1 VDDALRSRM
10 ADDLRGMLRGEL
22 HFDERSRG
30 LYSTDA
36 SIFQIQP
43 AGVVVPRDEEDLSAL
58 VRYAAENQV
67 PLVPRGAGT
76 GLAGESLGAGLIVD
90 MSQHFRGVL
99 ATGSDWIRVQ
109 PGVVFHRLNEQLA
122 KQGRRLA
129 PDPTSGVQC
138 TIGGMLATNA
148 SGARTLKHGYMR
160 DHVLQARVVLD
171 SGEAVAV
178 GNELRP
184 AGDARPEARLG
195 DLTGQLA
202 QLIESNHELLETC
215 RPKTPFNRC
224 GYLLHDVLSDNHVN
238 MARFLVGSEGT
249 LAFFTEATL
258 RTIPLSGGRAIAL
271 AGFDSLEQAIQ
282 ASEHALAFG
291 PSACELIDRRLV
303 SLARG
308 KSGELLALLPAET
321 EAVLLLEFEEESP
334 AAATDRAKDLL
345 AQLRRGQ
352 QRCSWTSC
360 ATSPEEIEQL
370 WRLRESILPGLY
382 GLRSGAPP
390 VAFLEDIAVPRSELG
405 RFLHHVQELLK
416 HHEVVASFLIHAGTG
431 QVHTRPFLDLQKADD
446 VARLFQLGEAVH
458 QLALTLGGT
467 VSTQHGVGLART
479 PWVEKQ
485 YGALYEVF
493 RKIKL
498 LFDPKQILN
507 PGKIVDPLQAS
518 SAWPLR
524 QTPSSDADAIP
535 WKLRWRK
542 DEVRTEATSCNGC
555 GHCRTEAAPERM
567 CPIFRATHG
576 EAATPRAKAN
586 LIRTLLSQDPSG
598 RTLAGNDVR
607 EIADLCVNCRMCA
620 SECPAHVNIPKLMLE
635 AKAAN
640 VAEHGLDRADWTLAR
655 SESLAAFASLFAVG
669 VNAALR
675 SRTARWF
682 LEQILG
688 ISRKRR
694 LPPFTS
700 RNFLRQARAN
710 GWTKRPQ
717 GRQPRVAY
725 FVDVFANYNDPQI
738 AEAVVRVLHH
748 QGIEV
753 YVPLGQRGCGMAP
766 LAYGDVES
774 AEEAARQNVRV
785 LADLAREGF
794 PIVCSEPTAALM
806 LRHDYPYLLD
816 DPDAQL
822 VADRVVEC
830 TALLW
835 SMHEAGKLRTDFQPL
850 PAAVGH
856 HIPCHIKALG
866 GEAAGPRLLE
876 LIPEMRVHKID
887 VGCSGMAGTFG
898 MRASN
903 YEVSLQAGRPMFEEL
918 GRPSNL
924 FGSTECS
931 TCRMQ
936 MEEGT
941 GKRTLHPVQ
950 YLALAY
956 GLMPELAERLKHP
969 DRSVV
974 LP

>member
-1 VDDALRSRM
+1 M

-22 HFDERSRG
+22 HIDDRTRG
-30 LYSTDA
+30 LFSTDA
-36 SIFQIQP
+36 SIFQILP

-58 VRYAAENQV
+58 VRYAFENNI

-90 MSQHFRGVL
+90 LSRHFRGVL
-99 ATGSDWIRVQ
+99 ETGDDWVRVQ
-109 PGVVFHRLNEQLA
+109 PGVVYQQLNQQLA
-122 KQGRRLA
+122 KTGRRFA

-148 SGARTLKHGYMR
+148 SGARTLKHGYTR
-160 DHVLQARVVLD
+160 DHVRQVRVVLD
-171 SGEAVAV
+171 SGEAITLDD
-178 GNELRP
+178 ELLPR
-184 AGDARPEARLG
+184 AEVRPESRATE
-195 DLTGQLA
+195 LTRQVA
-202 QLIESNHELLETC
+202 QLIVSNRDLLETC

-224 GYLLHDVLSDNHVN
+224 GYLLHDVLTPTHAH

-258 RTIPLSGGRAIAL
+258 QTIPLPGGRAIAL
-271 AGFDSLEQAIQ
+271 AGFDSLEQAIH
-282 ASEHALAFG
+282 ASDQALAFG

-308 KSGELLALLPAET
+308 KSGELLALLPADT
-321 EAVLLLEFEEESP
+321 EAVLLLEFEEHSP
-334 AAATDRAKDLL
+334 AAAIATAKDLL
-345 AQLRRGQ
+345 THLRRGPW
-352 QRCSWTSC
+352 RCSWTSC
-360 ATSPEEIEQL
+360 ATSAAEIEQL
-370 WRLRESILPGLY
+370 WGMRESILPGLY

-390 VAFLEDIAVPRSELG
+390 VAFFEDIAVPRAELAH
-405 RFLHHVQELLK
+405 FLHDVQELLK
-416 HHEVVASFLIHAGTG
+416 RHEVVASFLIHAGTG
-431 QVHTRPFLDLQKADD
+431 QVHTRPFLDLQKPED
-446 VARLFQLGEAVH
+446 VARLFQVGEAVH
-458 QLALTLGGT
+458 QLALEMGGT

-493 RKIKL
+493 RKIKTI
-498 LFDPKQILN
+498 FDPRQILN

-524 QTPSSDADAIP
+524 QTPTTDADDIA
-535 WKLRWRK
+535 WRLRWRK
-542 DEVRTEATSCNGC
+542 DEVRTEAVSCNGC
-555 GHCRTEAAPERM
+555 GHCRTESKAERM
-567 CPIFRATHG
+567 CPIFRATHA

-586 LIRTLLSQDPSG
+586 LVRSLLSQDPTG
-598 RTLAGNDVR
+598 RSLAGNDVR
-607 EIADLCVNCRMCA
+607 EVADLCVNCRMCT
-620 SECPAHVNIPKLMLE
+620 SECPAHVNVSKLMIE

-655 SESLAAFASLFAVG
+655 SESFAAFASVFAVG
-669 VNAALR
+669 VNAVLR

-682 LEQILG
+682 IEQILG
-688 ISRKRR
+688 VSRKRR
-694 LPPFTS
+694 LPPFTTKS
-700 RNFLRQARAN
+700 FLRRAKAH
-710 GWTKRPQ
+710 GWTRRPR

-766 LAYGDVES
+766 LAYGDVET
-774 AEEAARQNVRV
+774 AEEAARQNVRI

-806 LRHDYPYLLD
+806 LRNDYPYLVD
-816 DPDAQL
+816 DADAQL

-830 TALLW
+830 TSLLW
-835 SMHEAGKLRTDFQPL
+835 NMYEAGKLRTDFQPL

-856 HIPCHIKALG
+856 HVPCHIKALG
-866 GEAAGPRLLE
+866 GDPAGPKLLG
-876 LIPEMRVHKID
+876 LIPELRVQKID

-898 MRASN
+898 LRASN
-903 YEVSLQAGRPMFEEL
+903 YEVSLEAGRAMFNEL

-956 GLMPELAERLKHP
+956 GLMPELAERLRQP